1 MFGAAIFGMNK
12 TRVMIVDGERRFTSL
27 VRTILQEWD
36 AYEVMIVRKAKLAV
50 KTALQ
55 FQPHVMLL
63 NVDMSDK
70 EGDDMARATAVNAR
84 LRDIP
89 IIFLTPPV
97 RSGDSCYSSP
107 KWRDEISSQ
116 ADRTMPVSRIRGR
129 HCFNT
134 SSHLKMAGIVST
146 SSDMKR
152 EKPRPNGFDNKNI
165 AQSKQNGSSR

>member
-1 MFGAAIFGMNK
+1 MNK
-12 TRVMIVDGERRFTSL
+12 TRVMIVDSERRFTSL

-63 NVDMSDK
+63 NVEMSDK
-70 EGDDMARATAVNAR
+70 ESDDMARATAVNAR

-89 IIFLTPPV
+89 IIFLTPPL
-97 RSGDSCYSSP
+97 RSEDSCYSAP
-107 KWRDEISSQ
+107 KWSDEIPDE
-116 ADRTMPVSRIRGR
+116 ADRTTSGYRVRGQ

-134 SSHLKMAGIVST
+134 SSQLKMTGMVPS

-152 EKPRPNGFDNKNI
+152 EKPWLNGFDDKNI
-165 AQSKQNGSSR
+165 AQSKQNGSGR

>member
-1 MFGAAIFGMNK
+1 MNK

-36 AYEVMIVRKAKLAV
+36 TYEVMIVRKAKLAV

-84 LRDIP
+84 LRDVP

-97 RSGDSCYSSP
+97 RSGDSCYSAP
-107 KWRDEISSQ
+107 KWRDEIPGEV
-116 ADRTMPVSRIRGR
+116 DRVVPVSRMRNRNG
-129 HCFNT
+129 FNT
-134 SSHLKMAGIVST
+134 SSHLKMTGIVSG

-152 EKPRPNGFDNKNI
+152 EKPWLNGFDNKNI